1 MGFIINL
8 MSAILMTFARV
19 MSVVIATWIVC
30 FLAILLFLALSYS
43 GAIDGLL
50 SITGI
55 SISYFIPF
63 KESNPLVWVL
73 AFIGIVLL
81 WFFVIKPLWKL
92 ELWSNIEE
100 NLKENFKA
108 LSGLTAQVAKN
119 TDVSSAIK
127 KTVISSAI
135 NTANVVE
142 EIKDGVKYKKQ
153 KVTAEI
159 ENEWYAIALSE
170 IENEDYEKGLW
181 SKALMSSDGDGHKQK
196 AVYIKLRVE
205 QLGAS
210 YNSDFDN

>member
-1 MGFIINL
+1 MSFIINL
-8 MSAILMTFARV
+8 MSAMLMTLARI
-19 MSVVIATWIVC
+19 MSVVIATWIAC
-30 FLAILLFLALSYS
+30 ALATLLFLMLGGKSYTS
-43 GAIDGLL
+43 IPGIDMRY
-50 SITGI
+50 GI
-55 SISYFIPF
+55 YVIG
-63 KESNPLVWVL
+63 VL
-73 AFIGIVLL
+73 AFIGMVLL

-92 ELWSNIEE
+92 ELWDNLEE
-100 NLKENFKA
+100 NLKA
-108 LSGLTAQVAKN
+108 LFGLTAQVAKN
-119 TDVSSAIK
+119 TDMSSAIK

-181 SKALMSSDGDGHKQK
+181 SKALISSGGDEHKQK
-196 AVYIKLRVE
+196 AAYIKLRVE

-210 YNSDFDN
+210 YNLDIDD

>member
-73 AFIGIVLL
+73 AFIGMVLL

-92 ELWSNIEE
+92 ELWSSSEE
-100 NLKENFKA
+100 NLKA
-108 LSGLTAQVAKN
+108 LFGLTTQVVKN
-119 TDVSSAIK
+119 IDMSSAIK

-170 IENEDYEKGLW
+170 IEDEDYEKGLW
-181 SKALMSSDGDGHKQK
+181 SKALISSGGDAHKQK
-196 AVYIKLRVE
+196 AAYIKLRVE

-210 YNSDFDN
+210 YNSDFDD

>member
-92 ELWSNIEE
+92 ELWSSSEE
-100 NLKENFKA
+100 NLKA
-108 LSGLTAQVAKN
+108 LFGLTTQVVKN
-119 TDVSSAIK
+119 IDMSSAIK

-170 IENEDYEKGLW
+170 IEDEDYEKGLW
-181 SKALMSSDGDGHKQK
+181 SKALISSGGDEHKQK
-196 AVYIKLRVE
+196 AAYIKLRVE

-210 YNSDFDN
+210 YNSDFDD

>member
-1 MGFIINL
+1 MSFIINL
-8 MSAILMTFARV
+8 MSAMLMTFARIV
-19 MSVVIATWIVC
+19 SVIIIAWLAFVIVV
-30 FLAILLFLALSYS
+30 LLLDSFVSELRSTTDIDLSY
-43 GAIDGLL
+43 IV
-50 SITGI
+50 
-55 SISYFIPF
+55 PF
-63 KESNPLVWVL
+63 NVSNPFLWVL
-73 AFIGIVLL
+73 AFIGMVLW

-92 ELWSNIEE
+92 KLWSYIEE
-100 NLKENFKA
+100 NLKGNFTA
-108 LSGLTAQVAKN
+108 LFGLTAQVAKN
-119 TDVSSAIK
+119 TDMSSAIK

-181 SKALMSSDGDGHKQK
+181 SKALIPSGGDEHKQK
-196 AVYIKLRVE
+196 ATYIKLRVE

-210 YNSDFDN
+210 YNSDFDD